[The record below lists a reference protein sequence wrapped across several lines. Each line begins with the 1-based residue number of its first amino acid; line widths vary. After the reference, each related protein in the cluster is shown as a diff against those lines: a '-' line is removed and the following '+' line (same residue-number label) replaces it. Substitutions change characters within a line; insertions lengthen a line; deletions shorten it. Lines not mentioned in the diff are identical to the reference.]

1 MYKSEKQKICGICW
15 SKVGS
20 KRVITPC
27 KHLYCTD
34 CFFKWMKE
42 NRNCPACREN
52 FDDAEIKNRQ
62 QLLRDINERIRLN
75 NHQLYKLRK
84 ENNHLYRYN
93 ERLINRNN
101 ILRKVI
107 ASKTYEIKCLNKERH
122 ITRKA
127 IEESLNY
134 RREWEDLHENSYRN
148 RRSSSSY
155 QHSPRH

>member
-1 MYKSEKQKICGICW
+1 
-15 SKVGS
+15 
-20 KRVITPC
+20 
-27 KHLYCTD
+27 
-34 CFFKWMKE
+34 MKE

-62 QLLRDINERIRLN
+62 QLLRDINERIRMN
-75 NHQLYKLRK
+75 NHQSYKLRK
-84 ENNHLYRYN
+84 ENNHLYRSN

-134 RREWEDLHENSYRN
+134 RRDWEDLHENSYRN
-148 RRSSSSY
+148 RQCSSSY